1 MSAATSQEATK
12 KMRRVSLGSDF
23 SQIMPHHESEMNLIQ
38 QDINAARI
46 NLQRAYADDVM
57 FMKSLDEHSQ

>member
-1 MSAATSQEATK
+1 
-12 KMRRVSLGSDF
+12 
-23 SQIMPHHESEMNLIQ
+23 MPHHESEMNLIQ